1 MFSEEE
7 TMAETQTYATHRRWI
22 PYFHFFTLPV
32 LALNV
37 LAQIYYLYRHFSLW
51 AIWGLMVSVALIALG
66 LATRNMATTAQDR
79 IIRLEET
86 LRLQRCLPPDMRGRI
101 GELTTGQLIAL
112 RFSSDEELPELTRA
126 VFGGELK
133 SREDIKLR
141 IKNWRPDTLRV

>member
-1 MFSEEE
+1 
-7 TMAETQTYATHRRWI
+7 MAETQTYATHRRWV
-22 PYFHFFTLPV
+22 PYFHFFALPI

-37 LAQIYYLYRHFSLW
+37 LVQIYYLYRHPSVW
-51 AIWGLMVSVALIALG
+51 SVWGLVVSGALFALPLAIRSMV
-66 LATRNMATTAQDR
+66 TTAQDR

-86 LRLQRCLPPDMRGRI
+86 LRLQRCLPPEMRGRI

-112 RFSSDEELPELTRA
+112 RFSSEEELPELTRA
-126 VFGGELK
+126 VLGGELK

>member
-1 MFSEEE
+1 
-7 TMAETQTYATHRRWI
+7 MAETQTYATHRRWI
-22 PYFHFFTLPV
+22 PYFHFFVLPV

-37 LAQIYYLYRHFSLW
+37 LVQIYYLYRNFAVW
-51 AIWGLMVSVALIALG
+51 AIWDLVVSAALIALA

-86 LRLQRCLPPDMRGRI
+86 LRLQRLLPPDMRGRI
-101 GELTTGQLIAL
+101 GELTTGQLVAL
-112 RFSSDEELPELTRA
+112 RFCSDEELPELTRG

>member
-1 MFSEEE
+1 
-7 TMAETQTYATHRRWI
+7 MAETQTYATHRRWV
-22 PYFHFFTLPV
+22 PYFHFFALPI

-37 LAQIYYLYRHFSLW
+37 LVQIYYLYRHPSVW
-51 AIWGLMVSVALIALG
+51 SVWGLVVSGALFALPLAIRSMV
-66 LATRNMATTAQDR
+66 TTAQDR

-86 LRLQRCLPPDMRGRI
+86 LRLQRCLPPEMRGRV

-112 RFSSDEELPELTRA
+112 RFSSEEELPELTRA
-126 VFGGELK
+126 VLGGALK